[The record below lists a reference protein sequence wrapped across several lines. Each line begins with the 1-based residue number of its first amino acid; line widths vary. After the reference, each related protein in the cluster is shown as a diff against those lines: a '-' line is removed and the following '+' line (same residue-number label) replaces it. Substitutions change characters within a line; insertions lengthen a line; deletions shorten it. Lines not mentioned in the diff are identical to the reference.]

1 MFFKSMLELFLWSIA
16 VSIPILA
23 IILLIKRMKPSLA
36 VMEALKCV
44 FGLVLLAVLIWL
56 SAKG

>member
-23 IILLIKRMKPSLA
+23 IILLIKRMKPSL
-36 VMEALKCV
+36 VVIEALKCV
-44 FGLVLLAVLIWL
+44 FGLALLAVLIWL
-56 SAKG
+56 FVKG